1 MKLSFDYLSV
11 AIQICVSLQK
21 ENTTMPRSTQESTVS
36 RRKKIL
42 QMLSDSGQVLVDD
55 LSKEF
60 SVSEVTIRNDLDQLE
75 KKNQLIRARG
85 GAIKLEQGVG
95 FDQRLADKHKINYA
109 EKARIGK
116 RAALLVSDADTIII
130 DSGSTTAEMVKNLP
144 DFQDLTVITNALNI
158 ANQLMIKPHVNM
170 IIPGGY
176 LRKNMLSLVGPQAE
190 KSLRNFNVDKAF
202 LGVDGLDTKHGIF
215 TPNVE
220 EARLNEIMIEVSK
233 EVILLADSSKFK
245 KRSFAFICEINQID
259 KVITDNKIPDDDKK
273 RLLDAGVEVII
284 A

>member
-1 MKLSFDYLSV
+1 
-11 AIQICVSLQK
+11 
-21 ENTTMPRSTQESTVS
+21 MPRSTHESTVS

-42 QMLSDSGQVLVDD
+42 QLLSEAGQVLVGS
-55 LSKEF
+55 LSQQF

-75 KKNQLIRARG
+75 KKNMLIRARG
-85 GAIKLEQGVG
+85 GALKFETSVG
-95 FDQRLADKHKINYA
+95 LDQRLSDKHRINHQ

-116 RAALLVSDADTIII
+116 RASLLVNDGDTIII

-158 ANQLMIKPHVNM
+158 ANQLVSKPNINM

-176 LRKNMLSLVGPQAE
+176 LRKNMLSLVGPQSE

-202 LGVDGLDTKHGIF
+202 LGVDGFDTKSGIF
-215 TPNVE
+215 TPSVE

-233 EVILLADSSKFK
+233 EVILLVDSSKFK
-245 KRSFAFICEINQID
+245 RRSFAFICSINDID
-259 KVITDNKIPDDDKK
+259 KVITDDKISDDDKK

-284 A
+284 V